1 MNALKIVQNAG
12 LHCHSRPDECGEQ
25 QKYGEKRTKEAH
37 KSSIM
42 LKTDGRT
49 DARLLD
55 GGMCHGHTTTTIYV
69 VIHILKKRGDKRQMS
84 SHGYKL

>member
-42 LKTDGRT
+42 LKTDDGQT
-49 DARLLD
+49 TYVYGTD
-55 GGMCHGHTTTTIYV
+55 GGMY
-69 VIHILKKRGDKRQMS
+69 ILVWP
-84 SHGYKL
+84 HL

>member
-42 LKTDGRT
+42 LKTD
-49 DARLLD
+49 D
-55 GGMCHGHTTTTIYV
+55 GQTTYVYGM
-69 VIHILKKRGDKRQMS
+69 D
-84 SHGYKL
+84 

>member
-42 LKTDGRT
+42 LKTD
-49 DARLLD
+49 D
-55 GGMCHGHTTTTIYV
+55 GQTTYVYGTNEGMY
-69 VIHILKKRGDKRQMS
+69 
-84 SHGYKL
+84 

>member
-1 MNALKIVQNAG
+1 MNALKIVQNAS

-42 LKTDGRT
+42 LNPNQYGSDGSKTQNALEVSWRQLETAQSYG
-49 DARLLD
+49 ASPSML
-55 GGMCHGHTTTTIYV
+55 GKPSTIFV
-69 VIHILKKRGDKRQMS
+69 EIE
-84 SHGYKL
+84 

>member
-42 LKTDGRT
+42 LKTDDGQT
-49 DARLLD
+49 TYVYGTD
-55 GGMCHGHTTTTIYV
+55 GGMYSRVPNRSLSRISIQEGKFSIN
-69 VIHILKKRGDKRQMS
+69 
-84 SHGYKL
+84 

>member
-1 MNALKIVQNAG
+1 MNALEIVQNAG

-49 DARLLD
+49 KQGMQTLSLLWNFIVNSRLFLSKE
-55 GGMCHGHTTTTIYV
+55 HHTRI
-69 VIHILKKRGDKRQMS
+69 R
-84 SHGYKL
+84 

>member
-49 DARLLD
+49 KR
-55 GGMCHGHTTTTIYV
+55 GMSQGAERNFDP
-69 VIHILKKRGDKRQMS
+69 LKKC
-84 SHGYKL
+84 LL

>member
-49 DARLLD
+49 DRRSLACSTEVCVMGTQQLLS
-55 GGMCHGHTTTTIYV
+55 MYV
-69 VIHILKKRGDKRQMS
+69 VIHIFEEKG
-84 SHGYKL
+84 

>member
-49 DARLLD
+49 KQGMQTLSLLWNFIVKYLKSNRFVYLNE
-55 GGMCHGHTTTTIYV
+55 HHKK
-69 VIHILKKRGDKRQMS
+69 IL
-84 SHGYKL
+84 